1 MDIEEGLSP
10 HLSSNP
16 DFRATINAMPHV
28 VTTEQHL
35 KRLLQRLNELHAW
48 ADAYSLPLPTGV
60 FRDAAGQEWPIQ
72 EGAAWP
78 SRAFPVLMRFEVT
91 VPQAWAAQ
99 AVTAKLLPGGDG
111 LLRVN
116 GASVGGLNPFHTEHR
131 VLAAAVGGEVLSL
144 DIEASP
150 KGLFGSP
157 ERHNALHR
165 ARLVVPDLGVRTLYE
180 DLLAVY
186 DAAQHLLKAGRP
198 AIAERLTDL
207 LDAAF
212 RQIPLERGNSAAY
225 LARAV
230 ENPVLKG
237 TLDGLWDEYSFETP
251 NPAPYPQEWQPRLTA
266 VREWLSKALEALRAE
281 YPAEGQLALSGH
293 AHIDLA
299 WLWPL
304 SETRRKARRTFATVL
319 NLMEQYP
326 DFVFN
331 QSMAQL
337 YEYVHEDDPALFE
350 QIRAR
355 VKEGRW
361 DVVGGMWVEPDG
373 NLPSGEAWARQLLY
387 GQRYFEAQFGMR
399 AQVCWLPDTFGYAAN
414 LPQLLRLADISS
426 FFTTKLNWNETNL
439 FPYDLYH
446 WEGLDGSR
454 VLAHS
459 FMNPAEGY
467 NGDIKALD
475 TFETWKAFR
484 GKRRHAESLLSF
496 GHGDGGGGPSTAML
510 ERYARQ
516 KDFPGLPKLQMTRVA
531 DFYDRMGA
539 ETRAA
544 LPVWVGEQYLELHR
558 GTYTTQAEVKRL
570 NRRLEHTLPEAEA
583 ACALAARLLG
593 CPYPRAELQADWKVL
608 LRNQFHDILPGSSV
622 QEVYSAAHA
631 EMREALEKACQ
642 RRDAALQALSD
653 AVGGAS
659 DQPGRVVVWNL
670 TLEDRPLG
678 AYLSGL
684 EGLSM
689 PPGRTVPGLGY
700 LSLPAAAADPTPAT
714 FSPDDLTLEN
724 EFLRVQVNPDGTL
737 GSLYDKQQGRE
748 MLDGRGNQLWAY
760 VDIPRM
766 WEAWDLDA
774 TYRQEGEEWT
784 TLEHPKRLDA
794 QAVQVRR
801 GSQTERGNRS
811 SITQTYRLNPG
822 SRRLD
827 IHTHADWQGR
837 RQILRAL
844 VPLQLRAASA
854 TFETAYG
861 AVVRPTH
868 TNTSWDAA
876 QFEKPGHRWADL
888 SEGGSSSEG
897 SGLSLLTGSKYGYSA
912 QGNVL
917 GLSLLRSPISP
928 DPTADEGEHHFTY
941 SLYPHAGDW
950 RNGTVAEAHD
960 LNAPLLAYRS
970 LGQGGT
976 LPESGRLLQLE
987 HGSGLRLSA
996 LKLAEDSDALIV
1008 RLYEAHGTR
1017 GQATLTGL
1025 GLENGWQAVT
1035 LLEEEQDTGKGAG
1048 APLTYTPY
1056 QVLSLRSGSATRQEQ

>member
-1 MDIEEGLSP
+1 MS
-10 HLSSNP
+10 
-16 DFRATINAMPHV
+16 AMPDAL
-28 VTTEQHL
+28 TTAQHL
-35 KRLLQRLNELHAW
+35 VRLLQRLNELHAW
-48 ADAYSLPLPTGV
+48 ADAQTLPLPAGV
-60 FRDAAGQEWPIQ
+60 FRDAAGQEWPIE
-72 EGAAWP
+72 EGGAWP
-78 SRAFPVLMRFEVT
+78 SRAFPVSMRFEVT
-91 VPQAWAAQ
+91 VPEAWAGQ
-99 AVTAKLLPGGDG
+99 AVTAQLLPGGEG

-116 GASVGGLNPFHTEHR
+116 GASVGGLNPFHTEIR

-144 DIEASP
+144 EIEASP

-157 ERHNALHR
+157 ERKNALHR
-165 ARLVVPDLGVRTLYE
+165 ARLVVPDAGVRALYE

-230 ENPVLKG
+230 ENPALKA
-237 TLDGLWDEYSFETP
+237 TLDGLWDEYDFETASP
-251 NPAPYPQEWQPRLTA
+251 PPYPQEWQPRLTA
-266 VREWLSKALEALRAE
+266 VRAWLSKALETLRAE
-281 YPAEGQLALSGH
+281 YPAEGKLALTGH

-331 QSMAQL
+331 QSMGQL
-337 YEYVHEDDPALFE
+337 YEYVQEDDPALFE

-373 NLPSGEAWARQLLY
+373 NLPSGEAWARQLLH
-387 GQRYFEAQFGMR
+387 GQRYFQQEFGVQAR
-399 AQVCWLPDTFGYAAN
+399 VCWLPDTFGYAAN
-414 LPQLLRLADISS
+414 LPQLLRLADMPA
-426 FFTTKLNWNETNL
+426 FFTTKLNWNETTV

-459 FMNPAEGY
+459 FLNPAEGY

-484 GKRRHAESLLSF
+484 GKRRHGESLLSF
-496 GHGDGGGGPSTAML
+496 GYGDGGGGPTSGML

-516 KDFPGLPKLQMTRVA
+516 RDFPGLPKLHMSRVA
-531 DFYDRMGA
+531 DFYSRISE
-539 ETRAA
+539 ETRAN
-544 LPVWVGEQYLELHR
+544 LPVWVGEQYFELHR
-558 GTYTTQAEVKRL
+558 GTYTTQAEIKRL
-570 NRRLEHTLPEAEA
+570 NRRLEHTLPDAEA
-583 ACALAARLLG
+583 ACTLAAPLIHR
-593 CPYPRAELQADWKVL
+593 PYPHAELHALWKVL

-622 QEVYSAAHA
+622 QAVNTVACA
-631 EMREALEKACQ
+631 EMRKALAGAEAV
-642 RRDAALQALSD
+642 RDAALQALSD
-653 AVGGAS
+653 AVGSS
-659 DQPGRVVVWNL
+659 DQDSGRVVVWNL
-670 TLEDRPLG
+670 TLQDRALNTDL
-678 AYLSGL
+678 AGL
-684 EGLSM
+684 DGLNIT
-689 PPGRTVPGLGY
+689 PGLTVPGLGY
-700 LSLPAAAADPTPAT
+700 LSLPVTSAESVAP

-737 GSLYDKQQGRE
+737 SSLYDKGQGRE

-766 WEAWDLDA
+766 WEAWDMDA
-774 TYRQEGEEWT
+774 TYAQEGEEWT
-784 TLEHPKRLDA
+784 ALEQPRRVSA
-794 QAVQVRR
+794 AEVQVRR
-801 GSQTERGNRS
+801 GSQQERGNPS
-811 SITQTYRLNPG
+811 VISQTYTLNPG

-837 RQILRAL
+837 RTFLRAL
-844 VPLQLRAASA
+844 VPLQIRANTA
-854 TFETAYG
+854 TFETAFG
-861 AVVRPTH
+861 AVTRPTH
-868 TNTSWDAA
+868 TNTPWDAA

-897 SGLSLLTGSKYGYSA
+897 SGLSLLTDSKYGYSA

-917 GLSLLRSPISP
+917 GLSLLRSPIAP
-928 DPTADEGEHHFTY
+928 DPTADEGEHQFTY

-950 RNGTVAEAHD
+950 RNGTVEEAHD

-970 LGQGGT
+970 VATGGT
-976 LPESGRLLQLE
+976 LPEAARLLHL
-987 HGSGLRLSA
+987 HGGPGLRLSA
-996 LKLAEDSDALIV
+996 LKLAEDRVDHSEALIV

-1025 GLENGWQAVT
+1025 DSLALGDGWRAVNV
-1035 LLEEEQDTGKGAG
+1035 LEEALETENSDTEKAL
-1048 APLTYTPY
+1048 AYTPY
-1056 QVLSLRSGSATRQEQ
+1056 QVLSLRSGGEKEDTPQRSEF